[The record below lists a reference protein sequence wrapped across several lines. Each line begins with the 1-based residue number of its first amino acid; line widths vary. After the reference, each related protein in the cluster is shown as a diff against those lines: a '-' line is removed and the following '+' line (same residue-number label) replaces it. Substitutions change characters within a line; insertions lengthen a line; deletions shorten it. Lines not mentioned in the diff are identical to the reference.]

1 MAELNYAPMRQA
13 VQLEEARRARQRE
26 HVKNNY
32 HRKQN
37 MIKALRQEMQ
47 GLEHEYSRTLQC
59 KQQQLQWREVAEA
72 LGCDESRKHS
82 DDLVEQYMQLSIK
95 KERLRQENQELALMA
110 AKHTQLFL
118 KAEKFCENVLAS
130 DGLPLLETPA
140 TSLNSM
146 SFQPMTIA
154 ECHQV
159 AIEAYQEIRVFL
171 ESNNYL
177 TTGHELFGWSEQ
189 RREAP
194 DHVKF
199 TLKKHFMGTTPAEM
213 SARAW
218 RVVSS
223 PQGLAGLYS
232 SSMRVSLETLQTVDD
247 NNVIMYRA
255 LRRAGTRK
263 MVRSLFLVSRC
274 HLDSGGYMV
283 LFRSVN
289 RNRLRNQCYDDT
301 FETEGE
307 EDEWLDMFTWTLF
320 EDEPNNENAVTFSYG
335 GIVYGTEAVG
345 THVWMLEILMLAIQW
360 ETKVVGP
367 TFKLC
372 G

>member
-1 MAELNYAPMRQA
+1 MAELNYALMRQA
-13 VQLEEARRARQRE
+13 VQVEEAKRARQRE

-32 HRKQN
+32 HRKQSV
-37 MIKALRQEMQ
+37 IKALRQEMQ
-47 GLEHEYSRTLQC
+47 GLEHEYSRTLQR

-95 KERLRQENQELALMA
+95 KERLRQENQELALMT
-110 AKHTQLFL
+110 AKHAKLHL
-118 KAEKFCENVLAS
+118 RAENLLAS
-130 DGLPLLETPA
+130 NDLPLLKPPT
-140 TSLNSM
+140 TTLNSM
-146 SFQPMTIA
+146 TFEPMTIS

-159 AIEAYQEIRVFL
+159 AIEAYQEIRAFL

-177 TTGHELFGWSEQ
+177 TTGHELFGWTEQ
-189 RREAP
+189 RREAT

-199 TLKKHFMGTTPAEM
+199 TLKKNFMGSTPAEM

-232 SSMRVSLETLQTVDD
+232 STMRVSLKVLQVVD
-247 NNVIMYRA
+247 NHNVIMHRVLQPA
-255 LRRAGTRK
+255 RTKK
-263 MVRSLFLVSRC
+263 MVRSLFLVSRF
-274 HLDSGGYMV
+274 HVESGGYMV

-289 RNRLRNQCYDDT
+289 RNRLQNRCHGDI
-301 FETEGE
+301 FESVWDEGVD
-307 EDEWLDMFTWTLF
+307 DEWLDLFAWTLF
-320 EDEPNNENAVTFSYG
+320 EDVPENNKALTFSYG
-335 GIVYGTEAVG
+335 GIVYSTEAVG

-372 G
+372 A

>member
-47 GLEHEYSRTLQC
+47 GLEHEYSRTRQC

-130 DGLPLLETPA
+130 DGLPLLEPPA

-159 AIEAYQEIRVFL
+159 AIEAYQEIRAFL

-247 NNVIMYRA
+247 NNVTMYRV
-255 LRRAGTRK
+255 LRRAGTKK
-263 MVRSLFLVSRC
+263 M
-274 HLDSGGYMV
+274 
-283 LFRSVN
+283 
-289 RNRLRNQCYDDT
+289 CYDDT

-307 EDEWLDMFTWTLF
+307 EDEGLDMFTWTLF

-345 THVWMLEILMLAIQW
+345 THVWMLEILMLAVQW
-360 ETKVVGP
+360 ETK
-367 TFKLC
+367 
-372 G
+372 